1 MAAGVTSRLWEI
13 GDIVDV
19 LEAWEVTMTDKIASE
34 TQKLTI
40 RPIYQLAAI
49 AKMPTVGVHLSSR
62 RTSRPIVIWEKP
74 NITGNMRRLT
84 IWQFL
89 SLDVAAAIAKG
100 GTFTDLL
107 QSKRIKQPW
116 PPTRDIE
123 PLEQDTLD
131 QALSAVGLKEAQLPQ
146 SK

>member
-1 MAAGVTSRLWEI
+1 
-13 GDIVDV
+13 
-19 LEAWEVTMTDKIASE
+19 MTDKIASE

-40 RPIYQLAAI
+40 RLIYQLAAI

-62 RTSRPIVIWEKP
+62 RTSQPIVIWEKP
-74 NITGNMRRLT
+74 NITGNMRQLT

-89 SLDVAAAIAKG
+89 SLDVTAAIAKG

-116 PPTRDIE
+116 PPTWEIE
-123 PLEQDTLD
+123 PLEQSPGLGPT
-131 QALSAVGLKEAQLPQ
+131 ASASARFCRGTEYHWRRCM
-146 SK
+146 

>member
-1 MAAGVTSRLWEI
+1 
-13 GDIVDV
+13 
-19 LEAWEVTMTDKIASE
+19 MTDKIASE
-34 TQKLTI
+34 TQKVTI
-40 RPIYQLAAI
+40 RLIYQLAAI
-49 AKMPTVGVHLSSR
+49 AKMPTVDVHLSSR
-62 RTSRPIVIWEKP
+62 RTSQPIVIWEKP

-116 PPTRDIE
+116 PPTWDIE

-131 QALSAVGLKEAQLPQ
+131 QALSTVGLKEA
-146 SK
+146 